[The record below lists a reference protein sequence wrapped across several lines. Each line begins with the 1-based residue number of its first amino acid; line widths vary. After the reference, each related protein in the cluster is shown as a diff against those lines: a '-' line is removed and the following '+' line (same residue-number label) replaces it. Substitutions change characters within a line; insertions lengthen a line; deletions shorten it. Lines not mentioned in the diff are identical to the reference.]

1 MKISVVTL
9 GCPKN
14 IVDSERLAAQ
24 LAADDVQFVHDATDA
39 DVAIINTCAF
49 IQSAREEAVEA
60 ILSAIQLKHEGRI
73 GRIYVAGCLPQ
84 RYIGELKKE
93 IPEVDGFF
101 AEQDFQAIGLRLA
114 STLGLSTARRARR
127 RSLQTPDHYAY
138 LKISEG
144 CDNRCAYCTIPII
157 KGNFRSFAEH
167 EIIAEAQELVAGG
180 VRELIVV
187 AQDTTYYGWDRQQ
200 RHGLVSLIRKLSG
213 ITGLA
218 WIRLLYAHPAHFTED
233 MISLFNEI
241 ESLCRYVDVPIQ
253 HISDKVLKGMGRRV
267 TEKSIRQLIDTL
279 RERVPGMAIRTTLMV
294 GFPGEDESD
303 FLLLKQFVAQTRFER
318 LGVFQYSAEEGTRAF
333 RMRNK
338 VDKRI
343 MEERFDELMQL
354 QYDIALEKNRQWL
367 GQTLPVIFDEYEE
380 ESGTSIGRTQWDAPL
395 IDNAVRVNENIAA
408 GSILPI
414 RITRAETYDVW
425 GERNA

>member
-14 IVDSERLAAQ
+14 IVDSEQLSAQ
-24 LAADDVQFVHDATDA
+24 LAAEEVQFVNDAMDA

-49 IQSAREEAVEA
+49 ILSAREEAVEA
-60 ILSAIQLKHEGRI
+60 ILSAIQLKQEGRI
-73 GRIYVAGCLPQ
+73 GRIYVTGCLPQ
-84 RYIGELKKE
+84 RYIRELKKE

-101 AEQDFQAIGLRLA
+101 AEQDFRAIGQRLA
-114 STLGLSTARRARR
+114 SLLRLSPASPARR
-127 RSLQTPDHYAY
+127 RSLQTPGHYAY

-144 CDNRCAYCTIPII
+144 CDNRCHYCTIPII
-157 KGNFRSFAEH
+157 KGDFRSFAED
-167 EIIAEAQELVAGG
+167 EIFAEAEELVAGG
-180 VRELIVV
+180 VKELIVV

-200 RHGLVSLIRKLSG
+200 RHGLVQLIRKLSG
-213 ITGLA
+213 ITGLS
-218 WIRLLYAHPAHFTED
+218 WIRLLYAHPAHFTEEL
-233 MISLFNEI
+233 ISLYNEI
-241 ESLCRYVDVPIQ
+241 ELLCRYIDVPIQ
-253 HISDKVLKGMGRRV
+253 HISNKMLKRMGRRV
-267 TEKSIRQLIDTL
+267 TEKAIRQLIDTL

-303 FLLLKQFVAQTRFER
+303 FLLLKEFVAQARFER

-333 RMRNK
+333 RMKNK

-367 GQTLPVIFDEYEE
+367 GQTMPVIFDEYDE

-395 IDNAVRVNENIAA
+395 IDNAVRVTEKIAA